1 MVSDLQ
7 TSLYISLRW
16 DQDAMAHT
24 AATLARMYGDFAAKT
39 EIVEYMFSQVKVFVS
54 RPVFFFG
61 HRPECFW
68 NDRKKWVISVGM
80 SENIGQWTLL
90 RQVLIQLR
98 DMWPKYLSKKRPKC
112 LSDKKSGSAIS

>member
-1 MVSDLQ
+1 MVVENDYLKKAGCFCPFCNCMVSDLQ

-61 HRPECFW
+61 HRPECF
-68 NDRKKWVISVGM
+68 
-80 SENIGQWTLL
+80 
-90 RQVLIQLR
+90 
-98 DMWPKYLSKKRPKC
+98 
-112 LSDKKSGSAIS
+112 